1 MREKKVYEA
10 ARRLLTMCSHCKP
23 EEKILIVTDEQCMD
37 IGLAIYDAAEEF
49 PNKSLI
55 LMPTRNMHGEEPTD
69 LVAAAMMEADVIFR
83 ATYFSLSHSHARRNA
98 CENGARDLNCCDYDF
113 NMLESGGL
121 YNDFEGIS
129 KTYCDQIAKGFAAGR
144 TDGYA
149 GGDIAHVT
157 TKLGTDYWCSIKGHK
172 IFAQYAM
179 VNEPGKTCSPPDVEC
194 AVGAIP
200 GTAHGK
206 LVIDGSITHPYIG
219 LVKQPIVVYIENSYC
234 TKITGLVDGV
244 EQDTEESKLFEKA
257 LAEGDLLKGDTP
269 GMYRIGELAVGLNPA
284 ASLCGRMLEDEGCYG
299 YMHCAFGN
307 NETDN
312 QDFILHIDMMFSDAT
327 LEIDGK
333 VILKDGEV
341 VFD

>member
-10 ARRLLTMCSHCKP
+10 CRRLLTVCSHCKKD
-23 EEKILIVTDEQCMD
+23 EKILIVTDEKCLDM
-37 IGLAIYDAAEEF
+37 GLAIWDAAEEF

-55 LMPTRNMHGEEPTD
+55 LMETRKMHGEEPTD

-98 CENGARDLNCCDYDF
+98 CANGARDLNCCDYDYG
-113 NMLESGGL
+113 MLESGGL
-121 YNDFEGIS
+121 YNDFEGLS
-129 KTYCDQIAKGFAAGR
+129 KKYVDQIAKGFE
-144 TDGYA
+144 
-149 GGDIAHVT
+149 GGDQVHVT
-157 TKLGTDYWCSIKGHK
+157 SPLGTDYYCSIKGHK

-179 VNEPGKTCSPPDVEC
+179 VRNPGETCSPPDVEC

-219 LVKQPIVVYIENSYC
+219 LVKQPIVVYVENSLC

-257 LAEGDLLKGDTP
+257 LAEGDQLKGDTP
-269 GMYRIGELAVGLNPA
+269 GMYRIGELAVGLNPSA
-284 ASLCGRMLEDEGCYG
+284 ALCGRMLEDEGCYG

-312 QDFILHIDMMFSDAT
+312 QDFILHIDMMFKDPT
-327 LEIDGK
+327 IELDGK
-333 VILKDGEV
+333 VIFDQGKV